1 MSDEDRWA
9 SAFATVEA
17 AKAAVEQVVDQ
28 AESGDTDLESIYAL
42 ADSDPL
48 IGRVFALKVF
58 EAIPGVGKVKARR
71 AMEAAGVAET
81 ASLAGLKPDQRTAM
95 VEALAHP

>member
-1 MSDEDRWA
+1 MTDEDRWA

-17 AKAAVEQVVDQ
+17 ATAAVEQVVDR
-28 AESGDTDLESIYAL
+28 AESGDADLEAIYAL
-42 ADSDPL
+42 ADGDPL

-81 ASLAGLKPDQRTAM
+81 TSLAELTPDQRTAM